1 MGKLPSKCVYVL
13 LTLTHSVETWIYQ
26 LIITTSSA
34 FKMISGADGE
44 IYLKLGPKGGK
55 NCYHE
60 AWDDGFGGDV
70 KQICIC
76 HREYIDSI
84 QTTYK
89 RDGITVVSNRH
100 GGTEG
105 NFDVISF
112 NEPLTWV
119 SGHYGRWC
127 LDPEDAW
134 RLDVEDDPGS
144 YTTIIRSLK
153 FGTGRATYGP
163 FGKEHGEPFR
173 YNSST
178 GICGFHGYC
187 SNGESGMLHAIG
199 VYVKAMAVRPIHDDP
214 IPTIATPTR
223 AITSSPPLH
232 G

>member
-1 MGKLPSKCVYVL
+1 MITTSGLQLPSK
-13 LTLTHSVETWIYQ
+13 
-26 LIITTSSA
+26 
-34 FKMISGADGE
+34 MISAADGE

-55 NCYHE
+55 DGFLE

-76 HREYIDSI
+76 HGEYIDSI
-84 QTTYK
+84 QTTYE

-119 SGHYGRWC
+119 SGYYGRWC

-134 RLDVEDDPGS
+134 RLDEDDPGN
-144 YTTIIRSLK
+144 YITIIRSLK

-163 FGKEHGEPFR
+163 FGKEKGERFR

-187 SNGESGMLHAIG
+187 SNGESGMLRAMG
-199 VYVKAMAVRPIHDDP
+199 VYVRAMAVRPINNDP
-214 IPTIATPTR
+214 IPTMATPTQ
-223 AITSSPPLH
+223 AIISPPLQDMAESNETSTT
-232 G
+232 GS